1 MLSPSSS
8 VRFVGQRLSHGQ
20 LRWEFVA
27 AVRAAVRVLE
37 PLLDAL
43 VAENMFTFGKT
54 NGILSYTLWITE
66 AEFVVA
72 DDAGWEMS
80 EKHAR
85 QNHAELT
92 STVLL

>member
-1 MLSPSSS
+1 MFAF
-8 VRFVGQRLSHGQ
+8 RKADG
-20 LRWEFVA
+20 
-27 AVRAAVRVLE
+27 VL
-37 PLLDAL
+37 DYAFW
-43 VAENMFTFGKT
+43 VTD
-54 NGILSYTLWITE
+54 

-72 DDAGWEMS
+72 DDAGWELS